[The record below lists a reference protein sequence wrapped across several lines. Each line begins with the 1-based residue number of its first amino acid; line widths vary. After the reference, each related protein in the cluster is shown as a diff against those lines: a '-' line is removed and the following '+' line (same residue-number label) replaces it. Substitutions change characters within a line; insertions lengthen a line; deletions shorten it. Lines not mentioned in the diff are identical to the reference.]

1 MIRLIRNIYINI
13 SAFSINTAIGLAAI
27 SIIIDAYGLEGYG
40 ILVLARQ
47 LLPIGIVGFFLAGLP
62 EATSRYVASSIAE
75 ANAHI
80 AESMVKIALL
90 CAIAIGIVV
99 LVLISTL
106 ASSIVTTFAIQEK
119 DIESFKLII
128 YLTAISLPLHFA
140 GDILRGALEGLGRF
154 GVVRTVE
161 VFGNLVFLVT
171 VIVMPALDFGMT
183 EVIISFVIIGNAR
196 SILYFFLA
204 GSKFHFSLSIGK
216 AEFSDAKPLLQ
227 HAMAFFTSKLYGAA
241 LNHAPTVIV
250 TYLTSNTLS
259 AGALDVVMKIPRLIK
274 TGCGMFG
281 NVLLP
286 YSAKAD
292 ALGNDLSI
300 SRVIRS
306 GTMALVAMTT
316 PLIFIIGIFNKELIN
331 NWIGAEYIDIEIW
344 FAYALF
350 YPVLISTVSIGNA
363 MLAARRSAVARLNR
377 IAFFQVLVFYFSVA
391 ALNGAFGWKAFI
403 IATLVATLVSVV
415 LQHLIIKREYNIIY
429 KDYYRYLFRGLSVFA
444 MILCMKILL
453 VSIFNSE
460 SVVSSLVIF
469 LLCTFAMYFAVYSI
483 VLRFEDR
490 LVLNN
495 LMTQIPLLKR
505 RNG

>member
-13 SAFSINTAIGLAAI
+13 SAFSINAAIGLAAI

-47 LLPIGIVGFFLAGLP
+47 LLPIGLVGFFLAGLP

-75 ANAHI
+75 TKVQI
-80 AESMVKIALL
+80 AGNMVKIALV

-99 LVLISTL
+99 LLLISTL
-106 ASSIVTTFAIQEK
+106 ASSIITILAIQEK
-119 DIESFKLII
+119 DVESFKIII

-154 GVVRTVE
+154 DEVRTVE

-171 VIVMPALDFGMT
+171 VIVMPALGLGIT
-183 EVIISFVIIGNAR
+183 EVIIGFVIVGNAR

-204 GSKFHFSLSIGK
+204 GSKFRFSLSLGK
-216 AEFSDAKPLLQ
+216 SEFGDAKPLLQ

-250 TYLTSNTLS
+250 TYLTSNTMS
-259 AGALDVVMKIPRLIK
+259 AGALDVVMKIPRIIK

-306 GTMALVAMTT
+306 GTMALVALTA
-316 PLIFIIGIFNKELIN
+316 PLIFIVGIFNRELIN
-331 NWIGAEYIDIEIW
+331 NWIGAEYIDIEMW

-350 YPVLISTVSIGNA
+350 YPVLISTVSIGNT

-377 IAFFQVLVFYFSVA
+377 IAFFQVFIFYFSVA

-403 IATLVATLVSVV
+403 IATLASTLVSVI
-415 LQHLIIKREYNIIY
+415 LQHLIIKREYNIFY
-429 KDYYRYLFRGLSVFA
+429 KDYYGYLFRGLSVSVIVF
-444 MILCMKILL
+444 CMKILL
-453 VSIFNSE
+453 ASMFNPE
-460 SVVSSLVIF
+460 SVASSLVFF
-469 LLCTFAMYFAVYSI
+469 LLCTFVMYVAVYFI

-495 LMTQIPLLKR
+495 LATQIPLVKR